1 MFSRGYGNDNC
12 YDYWNDK
19 EYKTGW
25 RELCCQ
31 GKVFDN
37 SNEEYACVE
46 VPSGQF
52 LISVNEDIVCNN
64 RIHKRIETECCNDHP
79 FPRSDSLQ
87 CCGEDYIDPTTDT
100 CCYGQV
106 IHGVGNCCGRHAVYN
121 TLTEICVNG
130 VVHQVPEQED
140 AWLYGTCRLSD
151 GNIELYHVNNEMC
164 CDSGVIAKESNLR
177 CRGDVLY
184 DITTHV
190 WVHGVGKEAIELG
203 RNSVC
208 GSKTLNPNR
217 EVCCYGQVH
226 DVGSADGAC
235 CNHMPYSRHNAS
247 CCRGVITEGV
257 PEIPGIQECSGQQS
271 YWTSDKISCQ
281 NGQVRDK
288 HPSDACC
295 GNEIINT
302 DERICCGGENLK
314 RKGPDDICCGTAI
327 LPSRDFCVEGKIVH
341 RDVLE
346 DSYCSLRSDNWPFT
360 IERILTYNSDTYIC
374 KGGALVVKKPHHE
387 YCEGARKVYDT
398 RTEICCSNIRVH
410 ERSNPWGL
418 ERHCCGHAVHHP
430 EEQSCFQDRV
440 FPIPSEFAER
450 CGLSLYNTVTEVCI
464 KDHVYSK
471 TITEL
476 TVEMCQE
483 NNQLSAFGQTCCQGK
498 PISDSTHKCCDD
510 HVYSIAGMEDP
521 QCCRG
526 RVFDSNAREAVCCEG
541 IWHFTGGV
549 AKTCIG
555 QVAVAADE
563 QLCGDTIYLRADGEC
578 CGDGIFDD
586 STHLCCDGVRL
597 PKEDQGEVCCGTTKY
612 HGGSTD
618 QICCQGTLHEMVPG
632 QGCCGSS
639 LVEQFPEN
647 RCLDEHYQVSGA
659 LLSRTCD
666 ATDFDNQLGTCC
678 GGILYSGEFGAC
690 EGFRFARHHP
700 GTREARA
707 DDHLSEGIE
716 EKKLYSSVACGDELY
731 NPLTHICCDDTVI
744 EDGRQ
749 VCCNGRVQNLTQE
762 NENSCCGSTA
772 YNNLTAVCCG
782 ERIKQVADIREARDA
797 KGCCRDGQY
806 FDLQTMQCQDGQV
819 QPETEECS
827 LCQDTILSKR
837 AVEELAG
844 QSQHHFNI
852 RITRPL
858 SDQNT
863 IGVKVTPLFRD
874 CPDCPAVLSK
884 KQLRK
889 IKTMVLPEGCNCE
902 TFQRQGKYVLLT
914 SGMLQENGQFH
925 LQSNDVLLPP
935 KNGKI
940 VRNVFEQ

>member
-1 MFSRGYGNDNC
+1 MINKATNIGYGNDNC
-12 YDYWNDK
+12 YDYWNDE

-52 LISVNEDIVCNN
+52 LISVNEDIVCNK

-87 CCGEDYIDPTTDT
+87 CCGQDYIDPTTDT

-164 CDSGVIAKESNLR
+164 CDSGVIAKDSNLR
-177 CRGDVLY
+177 CHGDVLY

-235 CNHMPYSRHNAS
+235 CNHVPYSRHNAS

-314 RKGPDDICCGTAI
+314 RKGPDDICCGTA
-327 LPSRDFCVEGKIVH
+327 
-341 RDVLE
+341 
-346 DSYCSLRSDNWPFT
+346 SYRAVIFASK
-360 IERILTYNSDTYIC
+360 IC

-398 RTEICCSNIRVH
+398 RTEICCSNMRVH

-418 ERHCCGHAVHHP
+418 ERQCCGHAVHHP

-440 FPIPSEFAER
+440 FPIPSESAE
-450 CGLSLYNTVTEVCI
+450 
-464 KDHVYSK
+464 SK

-526 RVFDSNAREAVCCEG
+526 RCFDSNAREAVCCEG

-563 QLCGDTIYLRADGEC
+563 QLCGDTIYPRA
-578 CGDGIFDD
+578 
-586 STHLCCDGVRL
+586 
-597 PKEDQGEVCCGTTKY
+597 
-612 HGGSTD
+612 
-618 QICCQGTLHEMVPG
+618 EMANVAVTAFSMTALT
-632 QGCCGSS
+632 C
-639 LVEQFPEN
+639 VAM
-647 RCLDEHYQVSGA
+647 VS
-659 LLSRTCD
+659 
-666 ATDFDNQLGTCC
+666 
-678 GGILYSGEFGAC
+678 
-690 EGFRFARHHP
+690 GFRFARHHP

-707 DDHLSEGIE
+707 DDHLGEGIE

-782 ERIKQVADIREARDA
+782 ERITQVADIRKARDA

-837 AVEELAG
+837 AVEELAD
-844 QSQHHFNI
+844 QSQHHLNI

-914 SGMLQENGQFH
+914 SGVLQENGQFH

-935 KNGKI
+935 KNAKI